1 MHAPGGSLPTTMD
14 HVISR
19 YRNIT
24 VLVLVVGAQFLLL
37 AYQVKGRKEM
47 STVRVM
53 ALTGFTPLARVMDV
67 VRDNTVGLVDRY
79 AGLLQA
85 QSENDKMRA
94 ELDKFRLEN
103 QYLKRELSTAE
114 RGQALAQF
122 RATAPHRTV
131 AARVVGTST
140 APGSRVVFVDR
151 GAADG
156 VRKGMAVMNP
166 SGIVGRVTAVQSGGA
181 QVMLITDSNF
191 AAGVIS
197 EKSHV
202 LGVVK
207 GQGHSAVLVD
217 YVQNEEPLEVGEM
230 FFTSGDDGV
239 FPKGLPVGSVKIARR
254 GRGLFKEIFVIP
266 TGLDR
271 GTETVLMVLEGV
283 HQSVPGAGPEE
294 KDANPVS
301 AAPGPQQ
308 QQQQQPTGTSA
319 GNSVPIDADQVLRK
333 YEGIGQA
340 QGHRFGAGGVPNFL
354 LPPTPPPPA
363 AAAAPEKKQGGSNT
377 P

>member
-1 MHAPGGSLPTTMD
+1 MD

-37 AYQVKGRKEM
+37 AYQVKGRQEM
-47 STVRVM
+47 GTVRVWAM
-53 ALTGFTPLARVMDV
+53 TGFTPLARVMDV
-67 VRDNTVGLVDRY
+67 LRDNTVGLVDRY
-79 AGLLQA
+79 AGLLRA
-85 QSENDKMRA
+85 QSENEKMRA
-94 ELDKFRLEN
+94 ELDRFRLEN
-103 QYLKRELSTAE
+103 QYLKRELGTAE

-122 RATAPHRTV
+122 RATAPHKTV

-151 GAADG
+151 GENDG

-166 SGIVGRVTAVQSGGA
+166 SGIVGRVTAVQPNGA

-191 AAGVIS
+191 AAGVVS
-197 EKSHV
+197 EKGHV
-202 LGVVK
+202 LGIVK

-230 FFTSGDDGV
+230 FFTSGDDWI

-271 GTETVLMVLEGV
+271 GTETVLIVLEGV
-283 HQSVPGAGPEE
+283 NQDVPPSPEGT
-294 KDANPVS
+294 AAPVS
-301 AAPGPQQ
+301 AAPLPAAQPPGP
-308 QQQQQPTGTSA
+308 SA

-354 LPPTPPPPA
+354 ISPA
-363 AAAAPEKKQGGSNT
+363 APAAPAPAAEPAPGGKKPVNT